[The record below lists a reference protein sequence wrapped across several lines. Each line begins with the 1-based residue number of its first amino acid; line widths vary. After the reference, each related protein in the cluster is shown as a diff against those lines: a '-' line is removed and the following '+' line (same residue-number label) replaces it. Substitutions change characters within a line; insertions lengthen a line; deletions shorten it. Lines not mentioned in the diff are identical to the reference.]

1 MSNNIIDG
9 AKAGQMIGGQ
19 YDMIL
24 VAAQRAREVSAERRK
39 EDWARK
45 NDAISLAGA
54 ERKNYVRSL
63 LLAARKN
70 YGPSSQALFEI
81 EQGHVGKEY
90 LQKIT
95 ER

>member
-24 VAAQRAREVSAERRK
+24 IAAQRTRELAAERRK

-45 NDAISLAGA
+45 NDAVSLVGA

-63 LLAARKN
+63 LLAARKK
-70 YGPSSQALFEI
+70 YGPFSQALFEI
-81 EQGHVGKEY
+81 EQGLVGKEY
-90 LQKIT
+90 LQKII
-95 ER
+95 E